1 MPEKSSTEMVREE
14 SGQRGVLG
22 LAPFPVFIFDRR
34 RLQNIPA
41 QILVFHDVGQ
51 LLVHIRRIYLH

>member
-1 MPEKSSTEMVREE
+1 MVREE
-14 SGQRGVLG
+14 SGRRGVLG

-34 RLQNIPA
+34 LQNIPA
-41 QILVFHDVGQ
+41 QILIFYDVGQ

>member
-1 MPEKSSTEMVREE
+1 MVREE
-14 SGQRGVLG
+14 SGRRGVLG

-41 QILVFHDVGQ
+41 QILIFYDVGQ

>member
-1 MPEKSSTEMVREE
+1 MVREE

-51 LLVHIRRIYLH
+51 LLVHVRRIYLH